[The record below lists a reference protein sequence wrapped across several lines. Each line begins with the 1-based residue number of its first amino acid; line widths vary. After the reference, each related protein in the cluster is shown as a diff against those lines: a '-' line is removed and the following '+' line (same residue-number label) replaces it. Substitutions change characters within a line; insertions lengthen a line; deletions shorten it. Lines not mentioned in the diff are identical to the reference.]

1 MPERKL
7 ILITGRS
14 TKQGT
19 GISIGKEKQDYQLAT
34 TVLELNP
41 ADMQRFGLSEGDTV
55 AIKSQFGQA
64 EVVCKPE
71 DVPEGIAFIAFGPA
85 TSHLVGGETHATG
98 MPDTKGFEI
107 ELEKIS
113 G

>member
-1 MPERKL
+1 MPENKL

-19 GISIGKEKQDYQLAT
+19 GISIGKATEDYQQAT
-34 TVLELNP
+34 SVLELNP
-41 ADMQRFGLSEGDTV
+41 ADLQRFGMSEGELV
-55 AIKSQFGQA
+55 AVKTRFGKVQVICKA
-64 EVVCKPE
+64 EE
-71 DVPEGIAFIAFGPA
+71 VPEGLAFMAFGPA
-85 TSHLVGGETHATG
+85 TSQLVGGETQATG

>member
-1 MPERKL
+1 MPESKL

-19 GISIGKEKQDYQLAT
+19 GISIGKEKQDYQVST
-34 TVLELNP
+34 SVLELNP
-41 ADMQRFGLSEGDTV
+41 ADMQRFGLSDGDTV
-55 AIKSQFGQA
+55 EIKSQFGHA
-64 EVVCKPE
+64 NVTCRPE
-71 DVPEGIAFIAFGPA
+71 DMPEGMAFIAFGPA

-107 ELEKIS
+107 EIKKIS
-113 G
+113 A

>member
-1 MPERKL
+1 MPESKL

-19 GISIGKEKQDYQLAT
+19 GISIGKEKEDYQVAT
-34 TVLELNP
+34 SVLELNP
-41 ADMQRFGLSEGDTV
+41 ADMQRFGLSEGDSVT
-55 AIKSQFGQA
+55 IKSQFGQA
-64 EVVCKPE
+64 QVTCKAE
-71 DVPEGIAFIAFGPA
+71 DMPEGMAFIAFGPA

-107 ELEKIS
+107 ELEKVS